1 MYLVLFIN
9 MYEWFLFFLWKF
21 TDFVLVLIPILIF
34 CHYPVSLVSIRF
46 SFIIP
51 LGHSLFH
58 VRLFDW
64 SVGPSVLLRR
74 ILILNCSF
82 VL

>member
-1 MYLVLFIN
+1 MVSV
-9 MYEWFLFFLWKF
+9 FFVEVYRLCSRI
-21 TDFVLVLIPILIF
+21 DLNLNILSLS
-34 CHYPVSLVSIRF
+34 CSLVSIRF

>member
-1 MYLVLFIN
+1 MYLVLFID
-9 MYEWFLFFLWKF
+9 MYEWFLFFCGSLQTLF
-21 TDFVLVLIPILIF
+21 SYRSQFEYFVN
-34 CHYPVSLVSIRF
+34 YPVSLVSIRF

-51 LGHSLFH
+51 LGHSLLH

-74 ILILNCSF
+74 ILILICSF